1 MHEFLSGLCILWH
14 SFKCLLLCQHCSVLI
29 TGACNIVWND
39 MPPASFV
46 LQIALAFGVFCDC
59 MQILGWFAFF
69 LWKKSATEILI
80 GIAFNLHIAFGSM
93 NILKVLILP
102 VPDDKSMFPLSTF
115 FFNVFPQCLLG
126 CYDHCNLNLC
136 PHLLRRNTWLVG
148 CSNSIVPCI
157 LENQVSHSGRKE
169 IQV

>member
-69 LWKKSATEILI
+69 LWTKSATEILI

-93 NILKVLILP
+93 NVLKVLILP
-102 VPDDKSMFPLSTF
+102 IPDDRVCSHWVLSSSMSFLSVSLDVMT
-115 FFNVFPQCLLG
+115 
-126 CYDHCNLNLC
+126 
-136 PHLLRRNTWLVG
+136 
-148 CSNSIVPCI
+148 IVIWTCVHICWDETPD
-157 LENQVSHSGRKE
+157 
-169 IQV
+169 